1 MNTPSFKG
9 GTMKAILLVLL
20 LSAAT
25 LNAADVTGRWS
36 GTMDLKNA
44 EGATGSGPTYI
55 ILKQEGSKV
64 TGTGGPNENEQ
75 YPIQNGKLE
84 GDKLTF
90 ESVTG
95 GNTMYFDLRVKGDQI
110 DGDIKGGEGGKLT
123 AKISVKRVAAK

>member
-1 MNTPSFKG
+1 
-9 GTMKAILLVLL
+9 MKAILLGVL

-36 GTMDLKNA
+36 GTMDFKSA
-44 EGATGSGPTYI
+44 GGTTESGPAYM

-64 TGTGGPNENEQ
+64 TGTGGPNESEQ

-95 GNTMYFDLRVKGDQI
+95 GDTMYFDLRVKGDQI
-110 DGDIKGGEGGKLT
+110 DGDIKASGDAGDKST
-123 AKISVKRVAAK
+123 AKISVKRIAAK

>member
-1 MNTPSFKG
+1 
-9 GTMKAILLVLL
+9 VL

-36 GTMDLKNA
+36 GTMDFKNA
-44 EGATGSGPTYI
+44 AGATESGPAYM
-55 ILKQEGSKV
+55 ILKQEGNKV
-64 TGTGGPNENEQ
+64 TGTGGPNESEQ

-95 GNTMYFDLRVKGDQI
+95 GTTMYFDLRVKGDQI
-110 DGDIKGGEGGKLT
+110 DGDIKASGSDGDKLT
-123 AKISVKRVAAK
+123 AKISVNRIAAK

>member
-1 MNTPSFKG
+1 
-9 GTMKAILLVLL
+9 MKAILLGLM

-36 GTMDLKNA
+36 GTMEFKNPG
-44 EGATGSGPTYI
+44 GATESGPAYI
-55 ILKQEGSKV
+55 ILKQEGNKV
-64 TGTGGPNENEQ
+64 TGSGGPNENEQ

-90 ESVTG
+90 ESVSG
-95 GNTMYFDLRVKGDQI
+95 GNTMYFDLTVKGDQI
-110 DGDIKGGEGGKLT
+110 DGDIKGSGGDGSKLT